1 MDTTPLEPKRSR
13 TVRHERDSLGMTL
26 RATALFAVSA
36 AASAVGIV
44 LAALL

>member
-1 MDTTPLEPKRSR
+1 
-13 TVRHERDSLGMTL
+13 MTI